1 MITFLAVIYFLKTVL
16 NFDVFSGPGV
26 LTLEKQKQET
36 RQDNQDQSKSSLN
49 NNSKDD
55 SQEYSETEST
65 SNSNQEDEDEDDAE
79 EDEEKTFDTLDKSYD
94 VSAWSVEQTNAVT
107 DDEDDDDDEDA
118 DDNITHVT
126 TLSDSSDDDKVN
138 ISKEEV
144 EEEREEEVEDSDDG
158 CDTDE
163 ECSELLETDWY
174 QRYSS
179 QRGDN
184 KRWITVWEDCD
195 LDPHHN
201 NAEPPL
207 TTNDRH
213 SPGWEQKIVNLME

>member
-107 DDEDDDDDEDA
+107 DDEDDDA

-184 KRWITVWEDCD
+184 KRWITVWTDCD